1 MTKRGTRNA
10 ERRTKNVE
18 RGTSL
23 RDKLSRA
30 LKFSRHEIAVL
41 RRRLR
46 AAEARAAKLEA
57 ALNRQPSTVNPQPKR
72 NRK

>member
-1 MTKRGTRNA
+1 MKRITKNE
-10 ERRTKNVE
+10 ERRTRNVKQ
-18 RGTSL
+18 GTSL

-30 LKFSRHEIAVL
+30 LKFSRHEIKTL